1 MKGVKGVIKALIVMV
16 LAVITTASIGLRPA
30 FSGVCDTCPLWA
42 GQGVICCQDD
52 TTQCSTD
59 PESQC
64 DPQATGYC
72 NAFSLSIGPPG
83 SCFWST
89 CRDDLECGR
98 GGWCI
103 THGQCYDLGGNPVG
117 RSCALGISNPY
128 CCFFGGGGQWAYVTC
143 DDNHPCPEC
152 CGIGHCESGLCNFGG
167 PGTCN
172 EGEQCLTCTCVD
184 NDGDGYGNPASPACA
199 HPELDCDDTN
209 PDVHPGAI
217 EECGGPTCSDG
228 LDNDCN
234 GLADSKDPACKQWC
248 PRQVQGS
255 TVDSNRTVSRAP
267 VALFAAL
274 VLPPCAILGWKGLRR
289 KR

>member
-1 MKGVKGVIKALIVMV
+1 METGQKGVVKAVMV
-16 LAVITTASIGLRPA
+16 TALAVIGTVALSLRPA
-30 FSGVCDTCPLWA
+30 IAGMCDNWPGL
-42 GQGVICCQDD
+42 GYCCQEDG
-52 TTQCSTD
+52 QCYSGSCV
-59 PESQC
+59 EE
-64 DPQATGYC
+64 ATGYC
-72 NAFSLSIGPPG
+72 SLLSMTNRIDQPRYIYSVCQSDG
-83 SCFWST
+83 
-89 CRDDLECGR
+89 ECDSGFNTF
-98 GGWCI
+98 CV
-103 THGQCYDLGGNPVG
+103 TYGQCYDASGQPTGQGCIVGG
-117 RSCALGISNPY
+117 SNPY
-128 CCFFGGGGQWAYVTC
+128 CCFWSELIQPPVWYRYYYVTC
-143 DDNHPCPEC
+143 DDDHPCQEC
-152 CGIGHCESGLCNFGG
+152 CDQHSCSSGACGSE
-167 PGTCN
+167 PCN
-172 EGEQCLTCTCVD
+172 EGEQCLPCTCVD

-274 VLPPCAILGWKGLRR
+274 VLPPCAILVWKGLRR
-289 KR
+289 RR